1 MFKNQECHKT
11 LYNHSLILE
20 NKYIFLFS
28 GGAPTVGTPYADLCF
43 IKHLNLLY
51 DGTENKRRF
60 HA

>member
-1 MFKNQECHKT
+1 MQTQSF
-11 LYNHSLILE
+11 LYRPNHSNITT
-20 NKYIFLFS
+20 KKKFLS
-28 GGAPTVGTPYADLCF
+28 GGAPIVGTPYADLCF